1 MQIGTENRNKT
12 IAAVSLTVLALV
24 LVLWRLFPSSPSPS
38 ASTAI
43 TSSAPASAPVA
54 HRAASGRKTA
64 APALRSLDPT
74 LRLDWLKQSEDMK
87 YEGIGRNIF
96 QAKVEIPK
104 PVAPVITPP
113 STPAA
118 QGPPPPPPILLKFY
132 GFASKPGEPRKV
144 FLSKDGDVFIAGEGD
159 IIDRRYRVLR
169 ITPMSVEIEDVLS
182 NNRQSIP
189 LTQG

>member
-1 MQIGTENRNKT
+1 MQIGAENRNKT

-38 ASTAI
+38 ASTAVV
-43 TSSAPASAPVA
+43 SSAPAAAPA
-54 HRAASGRKTA
+54 PRRAPSGKKST

-74 LRLDWLKQSEDMK
+74 LRHDWLRQSEDTK
-87 YEGIGRNIF
+87 YQGIGRNIF
-96 QAKVEIPK
+96 QAKAEIPV
-104 PVAPVITPP
+104 PVARVNTDPQPV
-113 STPAA
+113 PAPT
-118 QGPPPPPPILLKFY
+118 PPPPPPILLKFY

-169 ITPMSVEIEDVLS
+169 ITPVSVEVEDVLS